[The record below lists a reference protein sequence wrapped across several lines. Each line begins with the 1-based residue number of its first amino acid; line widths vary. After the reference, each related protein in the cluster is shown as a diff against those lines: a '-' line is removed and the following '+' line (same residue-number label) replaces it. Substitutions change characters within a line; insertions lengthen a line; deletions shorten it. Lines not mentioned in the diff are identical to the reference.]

1 MTPRDEEVVSVTR
14 GAISCPFNIQIL
26 EVFCEVSLVGQGEGA
41 RLQLL
46 VELSPTEAV
55 LLVNADGVVQV
66 IQLPGVS

>member
-14 GAISCPFNIQIL
+14 GAISRPFNIQIL
-26 EVFCEVSLVGQGEGA
+26 KVFCEVSLVGEGEGA

-46 VELSPTEAV
+46 VELSPAEAV
-55 LLVNADGVVQV
+55 FLVNADGVVQV

>member
-1 MTPRDEEVVSVTR
+1 MTPRDKEVVSVTR
-14 GAISCPFNIQIL
+14 GAISRPFNIQIL

-41 RLQLL
+41 RLELL

>member
-14 GAISCPFNIQIL
+14 GAISRPFNIQIL

-66 IQLPGVS
+66 IQLPCVS

>member
-14 GAISCPFNIQIL
+14 GAISRPFYIQIL
-26 EVFCEVSLVGQGEGA
+26 EVLCEVSLVGEGEGA

-46 VELSPTEAV
+46 VKLSPAEAV

-66 IQLPGVS
+66 VQLPGVS